1 MHRRK
6 NARKKGRMDASE
18 DAMNKRKK
26 GCKEWRM
33 EERKYAKTEESK
45 KGELLE
51 KRVQERN
58 HAEKKR
64 CKDAR
69 KNEEDAMKKGC
80 NHQSGLGSKDAR
92 KEEYLERMI

>member
-1 MHRRK
+1 MQ
-6 NARKKGRMDASE
+6 GRMD
-18 DAMNKRKK
+18 
-26 GCKEWRM
+26 
-33 EERKYAKTEESK
+33 AKTEESK

-51 KRVQERN
+51 KRVQKRN
-58 HAEKKR
+58 HAKKKR
-64 CKDAR
+64 YKDAR

>member
-1 MHRRK
+1 MQ
-6 NARKKGRMDASE
+6 GRMDT
-18 DAMNKRKK
+18 
-26 GCKEWRM
+26 
-33 EERKYAKTEESK
+33 KTEESK

-69 KNEEDAMKKGC
+69 KNEEDAM
-80 NHQSGLGSKDAR
+80 
-92 KEEYLERMI
+92 E